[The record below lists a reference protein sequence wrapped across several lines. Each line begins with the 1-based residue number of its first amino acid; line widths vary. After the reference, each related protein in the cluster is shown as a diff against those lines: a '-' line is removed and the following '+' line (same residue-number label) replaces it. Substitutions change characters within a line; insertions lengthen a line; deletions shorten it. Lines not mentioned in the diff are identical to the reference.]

1 MNVFKRKIYD
11 ELIDW
16 KNKWSREYA
25 ILLEGARRVGKSTI
39 VEEFARNEYDS
50 YLIIDF
56 NHVTKDVI
64 SVFEAYSH
72 DTDKLLST
80 LQMVCNVRLKPGKSL
95 VVFDEVQKYPKARG
109 LIKYLVKDGRYDYI
123 ETG

>member
-1 MNVFKRKIYD
+1 MNPNSTVMNIFKRKIYD

-95 VVFDEVQKYPKARG
+95 VE
-109 LIKYLVKDGRYDYI
+109 IGRAHV
-123 ETG
+123 